1 MPFAYGFASKM
12 RALPPRRVC
21 GLGVDPARRGALN
34 ARTATKAGFLWALA
48 PVRVSWPE

>member
-1 MPFAYGFASKM
+1 MPFADEFANKM

-21 GLGVDPARRGALN
+21 GLGVDPARRGVLN
-34 ARTATKAGFLWALA
+34 VRTATKARFLWASA